1 MNARGKKS
9 KGVRAETEV
18 AMILNDRGIVT
29 RRVLSSGAQRGAK
42 GDLRIGVVGSD
53 ESSRDTGTELLRAE
67 VKNYKQFPEGFLE
80 EFAKMRAPAP
90 TLLINALS
98 QAEEVKV
105 AIARHPKGA
114 TSARINKQPLYI
126 VAMSL
131 DDFANLILELLE
143 AKKCPSRRKKK
154 P

>member
-1 MNARGKKS
+1 
-9 KGVRAETEV
+9 
-18 AMILNDRGIVT
+18 MILNDRGIVT

-42 GDLRIGVVGSD
+42 GDLRVGVAATD
-53 ESSRDTGTELLRAE
+53 EHSRDTGTELLRAE
-67 VKNYKQFPEGFLE
+67 VKNYAQFPEGFLQ
-80 EFAKMRAPAP
+80 EFATMQAPAP
-90 TLLINALS
+90 TLLLKALS

-114 TSARINKQPLYI
+114 TAARLNKQPLFI

-131 DDFANLILELLE
+131 NDFADLVLELLE
-143 AKKCPSRRKKK
+143 AKKCRSPHKKK